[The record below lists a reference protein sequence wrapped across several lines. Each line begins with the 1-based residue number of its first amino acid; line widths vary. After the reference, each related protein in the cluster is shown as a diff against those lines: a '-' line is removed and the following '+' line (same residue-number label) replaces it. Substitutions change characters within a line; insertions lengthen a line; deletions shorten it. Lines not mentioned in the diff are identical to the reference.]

1 MKQDKKNI
9 LGIIGLGYVGLPLAY
24 EFSKYFKVVGFDINK
39 NRVKELKKN
48 FDENNEFTFQ
58 KLKNSKVK
66 YTFNPNDLNI
76 CNIFIVTVPTPVLKN
91 KNPDLKPLI
100 NSSSLVA
107 KYLKKNS
114 IVIYESTVFP
124 GCTEEVCV
132 PILNKYSGLKYNVD
146 YFCGY
151 SPERI
156 NFGDKKH
163 TLTTIKKITS
173 GSNLKT
179 ANIVNK
185 LYSKIISA
193 GTYKAKNIKVAET
206 AKAIE
211 NTQRDL
217 NIALVNEFAMI
228 FDKLNIKTKDVLNAA
243 LTKWNFL
250 DFKPGLVGGHCIGVD
265 PYYLTYKSK
274 KIGYNPKL
282 ILRGRKINDEIPKYI
297 SNKISKKI
305 KKNSRILFLGAT
317 FKSNI
322 PDYRNSKAISLYKL
336 LIKKNKVDIFDPL
349 IDATK
354 LFKDEKIKMIKKI
367 KKNHYDVVII
377 SVQHNK
383 IKKMGIKKIFNFGK
397 KNFLFFDIFDLFQSK
412 NNQWSI

>member
-76 CNIFIVTVPTPVLKN
+76 CNIFIVTVPTPILKN

-282 ILRGRKINDEIPKYI
+282 ILRGREINDEIPKYI
-297 SNKISKKI
+297 SNKISRKI

-349 IDATK
+349 IDAAK
-354 LFKDEKIKMIKKI
+354 FFKDEKIKMIKKI
-367 KKNHYDVVII
+367 KKNYYDIVII

-383 IKKMGIKKIFNFGK
+383 IKKMGIKKIFSFGK

-412 NNQWSI
+412 INQWSI

>member
-39 NRVKELKKN
+39 NRIKELKKN

-76 CNIFIVTVPTPVLKN
+76 CNIFIVTVPTPILKN

-297 SNKISKKI
+297 SNKISRKI

-349 IDATK
+349 IDAAK
-354 LFKDEKIKMIKKI
+354 FFKDEKIKMIKKI
-367 KKNHYDVVII
+367 KKNYYDIVII

-383 IKKMGIKKIFNFGK
+383 IKKMGIKKIFSFGK

-412 NNQWSI
+412 INQWSI